1 MSVHV
6 SGCTY
11 VCMCVSARMSVYMC
25 GVHMDGCEVVWIG
38 VCMYALLDVCVS
50 VHMCM
55 STCMHVNVHMNVDG
69 MCVGR

>member
-1 MSVHV
+1 
-6 SGCTY
+6 
-11 VCMCVSARMSVYMC
+11 MSVYMC

-38 VCMYALLDVCVS
+38 VCMCALLDVCVS

-55 STCMHVNVHMNVDG
+55 SACMHVNVHMNVDG